1 MPFMEASTVAHSFFT
16 KGTTAKKF
24 KFTED
29 NIKIL
34 NSINRTLCN
43 IANLCSQRRDLF
55 LEPWVPGQVEKL
67 FSPLK
72 FSIDFLSHELS
83 TKALEE
89 HAYSQRLNGFQCPKL
104 GPDARTNQSLA
115 IENYQRKLIDVLS
128 CIKKIYLVNQVLLE
142 TNGPKSAARPQDF
155 KKAVQ
160 KLQSEVFT
168 AEKLA
173 KMLLP
178 CSKFIA
184 LSCQGKYPPVGIDSW
199 LTFFSIFRA
208 SYGHIAYG
216 YFKPDDYI
224 EVPRSSALAT
234 LEIINQGN
242 APQILR
248 RSFEEIPKILETDD
262 GDAVVMAFEW
272 IFSWLTLL
280 DMTSITCERT
290 ETIPAKSQELA
301 AELNSKEV
309 QKVILATRAVC
320 DDYLKQTTEGTLR
333 RMAALMAITGLDC
346 FQSGLVVPVP
356 RGMLPVQQLLH
367 QMAIAVGSYTEF
379 AQEVL
384 QVQENPAFEG
394 IFKAETKYLSPM
406 WLVSIAIGIKV
417 DLMAELIAARK
428 EATRQQLA
436 AASSFMVAALDF
448 VAALAAAHAVLSP
461 LKHKYN
467 DLIVNRGNLRMF
479 IYPVLSF
486 PTRNANILD
495 TLQKFLFKERLHPPG
510 SAAFEER
517 IRAASAATYATCKD
531 ALIHVAMPRE
541 EIRKSYA
548 LRVHEGCTPAT
559 EGAIISHLFG
569 PMQCALGITSKYLLE
584 DNIGNYLM
592 NAPLKHRRIGT
603 ALFLQVSHVASR
615 QPRFWNQII
624 ADESSDNYYE
634 GTFDSLARRLTM
646 YREMVFAVATG
657 PEPGLLKALECA
669 SRGASVGRDQMAQ
682 VAPCLRAVTDI
693 IKNHDPRDKD
703 ALVERTKV
711 LGTLPCSHL
720 GCTHVS
726 TAYRPLKGRICSKC
740 KVARYCCTE
749 CQAADWKKH
758 RRACPVIAAERDA

>member
-333 RMAALMAITGLDC
+333 RMAALMAITGLDL
-346 FQSGLVVPVP
+346 FQFDRTVA
-356 RGMLPVQQLLH
+356 RGVRPVQQIVH
-367 QMAIAVGSYTEF
+367 QMTIAIGSYTEF

-384 QVQENPAFEG
+384 QVQENHSLNG
-394 IFKAETKYLSPM
+394 IFEAETKYLSPM
-406 WLVSIAIGIKV
+406 WLIYISIGMRIVLVAEMVV
-417 DLMAELIAARK
+417 DTSCRTI
-428 EATRQQLA
+428 RQQLA
-436 AASSFMVAALDF
+436 ESNFPVVVLDF

-461 LKHKYN
+461 LRHKFN
-467 DLIVNRGNLRMF
+467 DPIVNHGNLRMF
-479 IYPVLSF
+479 IYPVVGF
-486 PTRNANILD
+486 PVITAKIVTFLLNIQSLE
-495 TLQKFLFKERLHPPG
+495 LPHPPG
-510 SAAFEER
+510 SPAFEER
-517 IRAASAATYATCKD
+517 IRAATAATYATCKD
-531 ALIHVAMPRE
+531 ALIHLAMPRE
-541 EIRKSYA
+541 EIKKSYA
-548 LRVHEGCTPAT
+548 HGVAEHCHLAKE
-559 EGAIISHLFG
+559 EAIITQLFF
-569 PMQCALGITSKYLLE
+569 PTQFSLGIASKYLLE
-584 DNIGNYLM
+584 DSIGHYLM
-592 NAPLKHRRIGT
+592 NAPVKYRRIGT
-603 ALFLQVSHVASR
+603 ALFLQVCHVASR
-615 QPRFWNQII
+615 QPRFWDQLVAEGSSHPVYDGAFDNLGNQ
-624 ADESSDNYYE
+624 
-634 GTFDSLARRLTM
+634 LAI
-646 YREMVFAVATG
+646 YREMVLAVSLG
-657 PEPGLLKALECA
+657 PEPGLLKAMDSA
-669 SRGASVGRDQMAQ
+669 NRGASVGRDRMVRIARS
-682 VAPCLRAVTDI
+682 VCTIVG
-693 IKNHDPRDKD
+693 KVEKSDPDNIN

-720 GCTHVS
+720 GCTSVS
-726 TAYRPLKGRICSKC
+726 TTYRPMKGRICSKC
-740 KVARYCCTE
+740 KVARYCCRE
-749 CQAADWKKH
+749 CQTADWKKH
-758 RRACPVIAAERDA
+758 KRVCSLIAAERDA